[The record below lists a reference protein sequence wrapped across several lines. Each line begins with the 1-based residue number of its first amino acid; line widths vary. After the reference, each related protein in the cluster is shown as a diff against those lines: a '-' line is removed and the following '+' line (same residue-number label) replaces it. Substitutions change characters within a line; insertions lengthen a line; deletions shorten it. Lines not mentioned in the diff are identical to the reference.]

1 MVPGMT
7 PKGRSTSGLRSGEK
21 EKCKP
26 AASITLRPMVDG
38 SRLAGGLRVDNG
50 LISQLVNVW
59 GVVRTLH
66 LIESKE
72 DKTTWK
78 LTSYGEYTAASAY
91 NAQLLDTTTS
101 NFNPIVIQKRVWTSD
116 RLATCGWPNNSVCP
130 LC

>member
-1 MVPGMT
+1 VVKKKSASLQQASHSDQWLMDLDLPVV
-7 PKGRSTSGLRSGEK
+7 SGW
-21 EKCKP
+21 
-26 AASITLRPMVDG
+26 TTD
-38 SRLAGGLRVDNG
+38 

-66 LIESKE
+66 LTESKE
-72 DKTTWK
+72 DKTNWK
-78 LTSYGEYTAASAY
+78 LTSYGEYTAALAY

-116 RLATCGWPNNSVCP
+116 RLATRGWPNNSICP